1 MKGGFHLTKWTSNSR
16 ELLASIPKDERAKE
30 VKDLD
35 LDKLPIE
42 RALGIQWSAESDE
55 FYFKIVIKERPL
67 TRRGILSV
75 MSSIYDPLGLLS
87 PVILPVKVILQE
99 LCRLKLG
106 WDDTIPD
113 EYQSAW
119 LRWLE
124 DLPKLSQLSIP
135 CCYKPSDFEVKSSE
149 LHQFSDA
156 SESGYG
162 SVSYL
167 RQESHDERIIVHLCL
182 GRLA

>member
-1 MKGGFHLTKWTSNSR
+1 MLRISYSAKNVVWYRCNIVLGEKGGTNTKSQKFLHL
-16 ELLASIPKDERAKE
+16 I
-30 VKDLD
+30 VY
-35 LDKLPIE
+35 KLPIE

-87 PVILPVKVILQE
+87 SVILPVKVIFQE

-113 EYQSAW
+113 EYHAGHASDQNPVNSNKTGTLPEAQIVKP
-119 LRWLE
+119 RWR
-124 DLPKLSQLSIP
+124 KL
-135 CCYKPSDFEVKSSE
+135 KPG
-149 LHQFSDA
+149 L
-156 SESGYG
+156 
-162 SVSYL
+162 
-167 RQESHDERIIVHLCL
+167 
-182 GRLA
+182 